1 MFYDKYLV
9 FDQNFKGFLP
19 GNNFLSGNFENML
32 DQIFYNRNKILE
44 KKCRNNSEAD
54 FVKEAPYKLFF
65 FILHCKTCSF
75 KYVSKTLSDV
85 KMISVDLK

>member
-19 GNNFLSGNFENML
+19 GNYFLSGNFENML

-44 KKCRNNSEAD
+44 KNVGIIQKLTFLKRHRINYFFYTSLQNI
-54 FVKEAPYKLFF
+54 FV
-65 FILHCKTCSF
+65 
-75 KYVSKTLSDV
+75 
-85 KMISVDLK
+85 